1 MPFFRCGNKIVF
13 FGKNRKKRHSVTLQ
27 VRNPLWKWKKTAG
40 RRVSFSVSLQM
51 GRNMAKVKGSMT
63 VEAALG
69 FTLFLFFMALM
80 AAPLSV
86 MDTRRQV
93 QAGLEAEGERIA
105 QYAYAAADFAE
116 IGEPGLLTDL
126 FRPDLLTDLSR
137 SGLLS
142 GLSREAVCRTVENR
156 VKTAEGTGR
165 AVDFSAAKSRILEDG
180 ETIDLIVDYAIRLP
194 FPVFFL
200 DEIPQQAR
208 CIRRAW
214 TGKDGLGA
222 EGSGRGDEENEIVYM
237 GKDGSRYH
245 RSRTCHYLYNDLRA
259 VPAAEV
265 KDLRSQSGN
274 RYRPC
279 AVCGGLGGTVAYV
292 MPSGESYHFRKD
304 CSSIAAYVRAVPL
317 KSVEH
322 LGACS
327 YCSR

>member
-116 IGEPGLLTDL
+116 IGELGLLTD
-126 FRPDLLTDLSR
+126 
-137 SGLLS
+137 
-142 GLSREAVCRTVENR
+142 LSREAVCRTVENR

-259 VPAAEV
+259 VSAAEV

>member
-116 IGEPGLLTDL
+116 TGEP
-126 FRPDLLTDLSR
+126 
-137 SGLLS
+137 GLLS

-259 VPAAEV
+259 VSAAEV

-279 AVCGGLGGTVAYV
+279 AVCGGLGGPVVYV

>member
-69 FTLFLFFMALM
+69 FTLFLFFMVLM

-116 IGEPGLLTDL
+116 IGEPGLLS
-126 FRPDLLTDLSR
+126 DLSR

-259 VPAAEV
+259 VSAAEV

>member
-116 IGEPGLLTDL
+116 IGEPGLLS
-126 FRPDLLTDLSR
+126 DLSR

-222 EGSGRGDEENEIVYM
+222 EGRGRGDEENEIVYM

-259 VPAAEV
+259 VSAAEV

-279 AVCGGLGGTVAYV
+279 AVCGGLGGPVAYV

>member
-1 MPFFRCGNKIVF
+1 M
-13 FGKNRKKRHSVTLQ
+13 
-27 VRNPLWKWKKTAG
+27 RNPLWKWKKTAG
-40 RRVSFSVSLQM
+40 RRVSFSVSLKM

-116 IGEPGLLTDL
+116 IGEPGLLSGL
-126 FRPDLLTDLSR
+126 SRPDLLTDLSR

-180 ETIDLIVDYAIRLP
+180 
-194 FPVFFL
+194 
-200 DEIPQQAR
+200 
-208 CIRRAW
+208 
-214 TGKDGLGA
+214 
-222 EGSGRGDEENEIVYM
+222 
-237 GKDGSRYH
+237 
-245 RSRTCHYLYNDLRA
+245 
-259 VPAAEV
+259 
-265 KDLRSQSGN
+265 
-274 RYRPC
+274 
-279 AVCGGLGGTVAYV
+279 
-292 MPSGESYHFRKD
+292 
-304 CSSIAAYVRAVPL
+304 
-317 KSVEH
+317 
-322 LGACS
+322 
-327 YCSR
+327 

>member
-69 FTLFLFFMALM
+69 FTLFLFFMVLM

-116 IGEPGLLTDL
+116 IGEPGLLSG
-126 FRPDLLTDLSR
+126 LSR

-259 VPAAEV
+259 VSAAEV

>member
-69 FTLFLFFMALM
+69 FTLFLFFMTLM

-116 IGEPGLLTDL
+116 IGEPGLLS
-126 FRPDLLTDLSR
+126 DLSR

-259 VPAAEV
+259 VSAAEV

>member
-51 GRNMAKVKGSMT
+51 ERNMAKVKGSMT

-116 IGEPGLLTDL
+116 IGEPGLLS
-126 FRPDLLTDLSR
+126 DLSR

-222 EGSGRGDEENEIVYM
+222 EGRGRGDEENEIVYM

-259 VPAAEV
+259 VSAAEV

-279 AVCGGLGGTVAYV
+279 AVCGVLGGTVAYV

>member
-116 IGEPGLLTDL
+116 IGEPGLLS
-126 FRPDLLTDLSR
+126 DLSR

-274 RYRPC
+274 WYRPC

>member
-1 MPFFRCGNKIVF
+1 M
-13 FGKNRKKRHSVTLQ
+13 TLQ

-116 IGEPGLLTDL
+116 TGEPGLLSDL
-126 FRPDLLTDLSR
+126 SRPDLLTDLSR

-142 GLSREAVCRTVENR
+142 GFSREAVCRTVENR

-259 VPAAEV
+259 VSAAEV